1 MIGIDRPIRPRWIY
15 ETLKKL
21 KPGEK
26 PVIYNEVFENIA
38 RELIGK
44 EGKRKIR
51 TIIFRSF
58 IYSLQKE
65 KNIIKPNEFIAWAE
79 SEDIKNLEPLFLMKI
94 LMDYKITRFIVRKMA
109 LSTDNSNQVSVL
121 LLSKLMVKEFGDRDI
136 VKRSLRAFLTT
147 LVYFKILRQTDINNF
162 ILNTKKALSNEQVRK
177 FIIIYSKYYI
187 CSKII
192 NLKEIE
198 PEFFFYFKPV
208 DLTAVGNEY
217 NGRDWEFIRE
227 IERNLL
233 ILKY

>member
-15 ETLKKL
+15 ETLKNL
-21 KPGEK
+21 KPGER
-26 PVIYNEVFENIA
+26 PTIFNEVFENIA

-65 KNIIKPNEFIAWAE
+65 KNIIKPNEFIYWAE
-79 SEDIKNLEPLFLMKI
+79 SEDIKKLEPLFLMKI
-94 LMDYKITRFIVRKMA
+94 LMDYEITRFIVRKTA
-109 LSTDNSNQVSVL
+109 VSIDNSNQVSVP

-147 LVYFKILRQTDINNF
+147 LVHFKILRQTDINNY
-162 ILNTKKALSNEQVRK
+162 ILNKKKALSNEQVRK
-177 FIIIYSKYYI
+177 FIILYSKYYI

-192 NLKEIE
+192 NIKEIE
-198 PEFFFYFKPV
+198 PEFFFFFKPV
-208 DLTAVGNEY
+208 DLTAVGNEF
-217 NGRDWEFIRE
+217 NSRDWEFIRE
-227 IERNLL
+227 IDRNML